1 MLSARHEQLIDELEA
16 TATRTYLEE
25 VLLACL
31 LPLRDGG
38 PTSWDEVTVHDAW
51 VTDGYLAIIYT
62 SPWGPKVGVVHTE
75 DSLNREK
82 PAVAG
87 WDLANFSI
95 AEPLGSA
102 ADHLRY
108 DAEGLGW
115 SGDLPAVEGFPSKP
129 ALDG

>member
-1 MLSARHEQLIDELEA
+1 M
-16 TATRTYLEE
+16 
-25 VLLACL
+25 
-31 LPLRDGG
+31 
-38 PTSWDEVTVHDAW
+38 TVHDAW
-51 VTDGYLAIIYT
+51 VTGGYLAIIYT

-115 SGDLPAVEGFPSKP
+115 YGDLPAVEGFTAKP